1 MSESVP
7 YYLKSTPLYSLM
19 KEHGGVFVEYVG
31 YYMPVNFSNGIIF
44 EHNSVRNNVGLFDIS
59 HMGEIKIK
67 GPEAIKFINYVGTNN
82 LTKISNQQMQYQIL
96 CFADGGAID
105 DMMAYKF
112 SDQEVLLVCNAA
124 NKDSVYQHLSKE
136 AKNFKVEVI
145 DESNFTSA
153 IAVQG
158 PKALEAMRLLTDLEP
173 LKYLN
178 FITVDDLL
186 ISRSGYTGEDGFEIY
201 GSDKK
206 IIELT
211 KKLLNQGVILCGL
224 GSRDTLRFEAGLPLY
239 GHELADYISPI
250 QAGLNFAIDFNKE
263 SFIGKEALLNE
274 KNNLK
279 QKIYGLELL
288 DKGIAR
294 QGYLVFDA
302 EKEIGFITSGFMI
315 PGTKSSYANALLSA
329 NYKIGDIVEIE
340 IRSRKIKAVIR
351 KKKYINK

>member
-59 HMGEIKIK
+59 HMGEIKIN
-67 GPEAIKFINYVGTNN
+67 GQETIKFINYVGTNN

-124 NKDSVYQHLSKE
+124 NKDSVYQHLLKE

>member
-59 HMGEIKIK
+59 HMGEIKIN
-67 GPEAIKFINYVGTNN
+67 GQETIKFINYVGTNN

>member
-1 MSESVP
+1 
-7 YYLKSTPLYSLM
+7 M

-59 HMGEIKIK
+59 HMGEIKIN
-67 GPEAIKFINYVGTNN
+67 GQETIKFINYVGTNN